1 MRISAVA
8 RWAVGLA
15 VAAALIGLPAS
26 SAWASESIRSYDVQ
40 ALVAPDG
47 TVTVTEQIAYDY
59 GPAPRRGI
67 IRDIPV
73 QSELPD
79 GSMWLH
85 PVRVDA
91 VTLDGAPVPYDESVD
106 GSLLSIRIGDP
117 DATVTGERTYAITYV
132 VDGALR
138 TMTQADTAEGNPYGF
153 APGDVELYWDFVGT
167 AWEVRIDR
175 ATVVVRG
182 PGAVLAAEC
191 FTGAVGSTTPCK
203 DRILGDTA
211 QFRQDNLR
219 AGDAL
224 TVAVA
229 YAGSAFPTPPQ
240 RMVEA
245 PPLSRSPGRVFPVA
259 AVLAVIALL
268 VPVVAAALTRR
279 RVARVDVPY
288 APVQYGPPGGLRPA
302 EISVSLDGKLEA
314 RAVLATLL
322 DLVARRHIT
331 LSSQAGGFLR
341 QSRIDLAWWGNGTDD
356 VQPWEERVLGAV
368 FKGQERAV
376 LQGYDEGFAKAVESA
391 REDLR
396 AQATLAQRYN
406 PGRASVRTAVGVGSG
421 IAFAI
426 ACLALMGAIV
436 TGNALLYAG
445 LLPVSA
451 ALTVGLLVA
460 AFVVPV
466 RKTLQSAQFE
476 AEVEG
481 FKRLLDTDPGVA
493 RRELALRLG
502 LPDYAVYATFLP
514 YAVLFD
520 LEGGWSG
527 AFPDITEEQLHST
540 GLFLASTAAVH
551 GFMAAG
557 TSTVSSASTV
567 PGSDGGSGFSSGSG
581 FSGGGSAGG
590 GGGGGGG
597 RSW

>member
-1 MRISAVA
+1 MTRLVARVALVLGAVA
-8 RWAVGLA
+8 LVLGATAPSVSA
-15 VAAALIGLPAS
+15 TETIAA
-26 SAWASESIRSYDVQ
+26 YDVT
-40 ALVAPDG
+40 ARVGADG
-47 TVTVTEQIAYDY
+47 SLSVTEVIAYDY
-59 GPAPRRGI
+59 GTAARRGI
-67 IRDIPV
+67 IRAIPL

-79 GSMWLH
+79 GSVWLH

-91 VTLDGAPVPYDESVD
+91 VTLDGAPVPYDESTD

-117 DATVTGERTYAITYV
+117 DATGTGERTYAITYV

-138 TMTQADTAEGNPYGF
+138 TMTAEDLANGNPYGF
-153 APGDVELYWDFVGT
+153 MPGDVELYWDFIGT
-167 AWEVRIDR
+167 GWSVAIARAFVEVS
-175 ATVVVRG
+175 G
-182 PGAVLAAEC
+182 PGPVLAAQC
-191 FTGAVGSTTPCK
+191 FTGTYGAALGCT
-203 DRILGDTA
+203 DRIVGDTA
-211 QFRQDNLR
+211 QFRQGELPPGEGLI
-219 AGDAL
+219 AAI
-224 TVAVA
+224 A
-229 YAGSAFPTPPQ
+229 YPGSTFTTPPM
-240 RMVEA
+240 RVAEA
-245 PPLSRSPGRVFPVA
+245 PPLSRSPGRVLPVA
-259 AVLAVIALL
+259 AVLAVIAFL

-279 RVARVDVPY
+279 RAAGVDVPY

-302 EISVSLDGKLEA
+302 EISVSLDGNLES

-331 LSSQAGGFLR
+331 LSAQAGGFLR
-341 QSRIDLAWWGNGTDD
+341 QARIDLAWWGNGTDD
-356 VQPWEERVLGAV
+356 VQPWEERILSAV

-376 LQGYDEGFAKAVESA
+376 LHGYDEGFAKAVESA

-426 ACLALMGAIV
+426 ACLALIGAIV

-493 RRELALRLG
+493 RRELAHRLG

-540 GLFLASTAAVH
+540 GLYLASTAAVH

-567 PGSDGGSGFSSGSG
+567 PGSDGS
-581 FSGGGSAGG
+581 GG

-597 RSW
+597 GS